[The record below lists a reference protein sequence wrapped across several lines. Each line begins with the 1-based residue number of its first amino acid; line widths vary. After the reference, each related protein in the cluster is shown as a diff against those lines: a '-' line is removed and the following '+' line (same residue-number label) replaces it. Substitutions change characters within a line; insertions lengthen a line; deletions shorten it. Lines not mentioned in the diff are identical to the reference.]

1 MTHYETLGVERSATL
16 EEIRT
21 AYRRRLRQ
29 AHPDRGGSQEEAQRI
44 NTAYEAIGTAE
55 ARVVYDRRLDMQAR
69 GINVDGPHMAQPR
82 QSTGTG
88 TIPPEMWDLLA
99 EVLMAQARAQAE
111 ARARA
116 GAGGAASGPGA
127 SRSAGGVFTDPGF
140 AGAGR
145 PGGPR
150 IVFGGGPFGPGGF
163 GPGGQGGFGPGT
175 FGPDVFREPRRLSM
189 REVWLGGSSA
199 TRLRAAMFILSIVT
213 LGVLPVITTVST
225 SSSVLPVVFLALM
238 AWVAVT
244 GSHRTVNGG
253 LPSARSM
260 LFLLY
265 LGLSGLFGIIGLLF
279 GQYNGALWVGFAN
292 LALLAV
298 AAQTYVSFTFS
309 RMREVL
315 RERLAGDDA

>member
-111 ARARA
+111 ARARS
-116 GAGGAASGPGA
+116 GGRGTATGPGA
-127 SRSAGGVFTDPGF
+127 PGGVFTDPGF

-150 IVFGGGPFGPGGF
+150 IVFGGDPFRQGG
-163 GPGGQGGFGPGT
+163 GVGQGGGFGPGT

-189 REVWLGGSSA
+189 QEVWLGGSGA
-199 TRLRAAMFILSIVT
+199 TRLRAALFILSIVA

-225 SSSVLPVVFLALM
+225 ANSVLPLVFLALM
-238 AWVAVT
+238 AWVAFT

-253 LPSARSM
+253 LPSARSI

-279 GQYNGALWVGFAN
+279 GQYSGALWIGFAN

-315 RERLAGDDA
+315 RARLAGDDA

>member
-111 ARARA
+111 ARARS
-116 GAGGAASGPGA
+116 GGRGTATGPGA
-127 SRSAGGVFTDPGF
+127 PGGVFTDPGF

-150 IVFGGGPFGPGGF
+150 IVFGGDPFRQGGGF
-163 GPGGQGGFGPGT
+163 GQGGHGGFGPGT

-189 REVWLGGSSA
+189 QEVWLGGSGA
-199 TRLRAAMFILSIVT
+199 TRLRAALFILSIVA

-225 SSSVLPVVFLALM
+225 ANSVLPLVFLALM
-238 AWVAVT
+238 AWVAFT

-253 LPSARSM
+253 LPSARSI

-279 GQYNGALWVGFAN
+279 GQYSGALWIGFAN

-315 RERLAGDDA
+315 RARLAGDDA